1 MRAALVATFA
11 FLVMPVFAQE
21 FAGREKLLS
30 EGANVE
36 VYKTVGDAKLETFIF
51 NPPDHKPSDQSPAI
65 VFFFGGGW
73 TNGSP
78 GQFAEHCKH
87 LASRGMVAMTADY
100 RVRSRQGVLADSCVR
115 DAKSA
120 VRWVRA
126 NAKRLGVDPD
136 QIVAAGGSAG
146 GHLAACTGV
155 INGLDERGE
164 DTSISSAPNAL
175 ALFNP
180 AVVLVPVGD
189 FGKDNPKLAAM
200 AERTGVKPIELSPYH
215 HVRAGLPPTI
225 IFHGR
230 DDKTVPYESVELFTA
245 AMKKAGN
252 TCELCGYDGQGHGFF
267 NVKRGG
273 GEMYRQT
280 LGRLDQFLQE
290 RGYLAESPA
299 AGKP

>member
-1 MRAALVATFA
+1 MRAALVATFT
-11 FLVMPVFAQE
+11 FLAMPVVAQE
-21 FAGREKLLS
+21 FPGRDKLLS
-30 EGANVE
+30 EGAIVE
-36 VYKTVGDAKLETFIF
+36 VYKSVGDAKLEMFIF
-51 NPPDHKPSDQSPAI
+51 NPPDHKPSDQRAAI

-73 TNGSP
+73 ANGSP

-87 LASRGMVAMTADY
+87 LAERGMVAMTADY
-100 RVRSRQGVLADSCVR
+100 RVRSRQGVLADGCVR

-120 VRWVRA
+120 IRWVRA
-126 NAKRLGVDPD
+126 NARRLSVDPGK
-136 QIVAAGGSAG
+136 IVAAGGSAG

-155 INGLDERGE
+155 IEGFDEADE
-164 DTSISSAPNAL
+164 DTSISSVPNAM

-180 AVVLVPVGD
+180 AVVLAPFGD
-189 FGKDNPKLAAM
+189 YGKDSPKIAAM
-200 AERTGVKPIELSPYH
+200 SERMSVKPIELSPIH

-230 DDKTVPYESVELFTA
+230 DDKTVPYESVELFAA

-252 TCELCGYDGQGHGFF
+252 ACELCGYDGQGHGFF

-273 GEMYRQT
+273 GAMYAKT
-280 LGRLDQFLQE
+280 LARLDEFLQE
-290 RGYLAESPA
+290 LGYLAKPPA